1 VLQFQGVFTT
11 LSFTDPDEGWREF
24 TVGIG
29 GIAGAPE
36 PATWAM
42 IISGF
47 GVIGAGLRRCVAR
60 ATTDL
65 PKPDL
70 VKYP

>member
-1 VLQFQGVFTT
+1 MKVAGVH
-11 LSFTDPDEGWREF
+11 RR
-24 TVGIG
+24 IG

-47 GVIGAGLRRCVAR
+47 GVIGAGLRRVR
-60 ATTDL
+60 RKSDDRLTET
-65 PKPDL
+65 
-70 VKYP
+70 